1 MITQIILRKYF
12 DEESS
17 VSSTSTLQE
26 LSPQLN
32 LEFKMH
38 QESKILFFY
47 CKRGGYI
54 RGELLYNLTQSE

>member
-12 DEESS
+12 DEQSS

-38 QESKILFFY
+38 QESKILFFIA
-47 CKRGGYI
+47 KGVAI
-54 RGELLYNLTQSE
+54 

>member
-1 MITQIILRKYF
+1 MINQIILRKYF
-12 DEESS
+12 DEQSS

-38 QESKILFFY
+38 QESKILFVY
-47 CKRGGYI
+47 CKRAIYI
-54 RGELLYNLTQSE
+54 RGELLYNLTRSE